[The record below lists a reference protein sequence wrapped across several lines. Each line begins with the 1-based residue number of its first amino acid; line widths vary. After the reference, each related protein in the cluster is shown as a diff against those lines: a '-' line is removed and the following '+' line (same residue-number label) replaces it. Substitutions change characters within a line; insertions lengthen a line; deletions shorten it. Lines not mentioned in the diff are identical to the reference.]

1 MKLFISFIL
10 AIALVSP
17 ANNSY
22 AISFSKPVTASLSP
36 SASVSKYMKTS
47 EFIKLSPREFS
58 VVTGKKLSFFEKAS
72 LKVLQMKMKR
82 YLKNNPD
89 STVADYYVNEGDRNF
104 NLLWFLAGLLVPLL
118 SLFIVQSLAAF
129 ILLAISPVILALI
142 IKRDR
147 VTMKS
152 VLIGFGIAIGLVL
165 IVGLILAS
173 ALNDF
178 H

>member
-17 ANNSY
+17 VNNSY
-22 AISFSKPVTASLSP
+22 AISFSKPDTASLSH
-36 SASVSKYMKTS
+36 SASFMKAS

-58 VVTGKKLSFFEKAS
+58 LVTGKKLSFFEKAS
-72 LKVLQMKMKR
+72 LKILQMKMKR
-82 YLKNNPD
+82 FLKKNPD
-89 STVADYYVNEGDRNF
+89 STVADYYMSEGDRNF

-118 SLFIVQSLAAF
+118 SLLIVPSLAAI

-147 VTMKS
+147 IIMKS

>member
-1 MKLFISFIL
+1 
-10 AIALVSP
+10 
-17 ANNSY
+17 
-22 AISFSKPVTASLSP
+22 
-36 SASVSKYMKTS
+36 
-47 EFIKLSPREFS
+47 
-58 VVTGKKLSFFEKAS
+58 
-72 LKVLQMKMKR
+72 MKMKR
-82 YLKNNPD
+82 YLKKNPD
-89 STVADYYVNEGDRNF
+89 STVAGYYMSEGDRNF

-118 SLFIVQSLAAF
+118 SLFIVPNLAAI

>member
-1 MKLFISFIL
+1 MKLLISFIL
-10 AIALVSP
+10 AIAMVSP
-17 ANNSY
+17 ETKSY

-82 YLKNNPD
+82 YLKKNPG
-89 STVADYYVNEGDRNF
+89 STVADYYMSEGDRNF
-104 NLLWFLAGLLVPLL
+104 NLFWFLAGLLVPLL
-118 SLFIVQSLAAF
+118 SLFIVPNLAAI

-142 IKRDR
+142 IKHDR

-173 ALNDF
+173 ALN
-178 H
+178 

>member
-58 VVTGKKLSFFEKAS
+58 VATGKKLSFFEKAS

-82 YLKNNPD
+82 YLKKNPD
-89 STVADYYVNEGDRNF
+89 STVADYYMSEGKPKSNIG
-104 NLLWFLAGLLVPLL
+104 W
-118 SLFIVQSLAAF
+118 F
-129 ILLAISPVILALI
+129 ILGGLVLLALI
-142 IKRDR
+142 F
-147 VTMKS
+147 
-152 VLIGFGIAIGLVL
+152 LI
-165 IVGLILAS
+165 ILLT
-173 ALNDF
+173 ALANF
-178 H
+178 Q